1 MSVSIPL
8 ALLLLIVVVVLLRGG
23 YVRLGSATAC
33 ALFGFFVASTD
44 LAPAVT
50 TAVGAVGAVFG
61 ALSF

>member
-8 ALLLLIVVVVLLRGG
+8 ALLLLIVVIILIRGG

-33 ALFGFFVASTD
+33 ALLGFFVASSD

-50 TAVGAVGAVFG
+50 AATGAVADVVS
-61 ALSF
+61 ALPF